1 MRAVVT
7 AVIAAIEAAA
17 VALALFAA
25 VGVPLVLIWWLGFDF
40 EAEPSEMAALASA
53 LWQLVHL
60 VPLSATVDASTALS
74 LGLAPEALKF
84 TISLAPLGLTLVTV
98 VLGYRSGRR
107 FAGRGSS
114 GAWSIPGGAA
124 GFAAAASVAASGA
137 GSFAER
143 PLWVGVAVPA
153 LVYAVPLALS
163 FATRAAVEQQD
174 WWAGFVRAV
183 QRAFARLAPM
193 GASSL
198 PERALEALRL
208 AVAGVAAL
216 CALGAVGV
224 AIALFVGYVDI
235 ITLNQGLQLDLLGAF
250 MLFVGQLVLLP
261 IAWIWSIA
269 WFAGP
274 GFSIGAA
281 TTVSPFDTLLGPLP
295 ALPLLGA
302 IGEGWGW
309 AGGLAP
315 AIVVALAAGL
325 GALAAGRPALRRASA
340 LVAVVVPVCAALLA
354 GLIVALLCL
363 LASGAV
369 GPGRLATTGPVAWQV
384 GGLVALQLAFGMS
397 LGVFARRVDLQS
409 LRDAVP
415 VRRATEPESAWGAAG
430 TTEWAPGR
438 PAAAAPAAANPLAD
452 VSPSVRADLGR
463 AGTAGKPGG
472 KPWWVSAKPAAGAA
486 AGEAAEPDPRAPTS
500 SGAARGE
507 APETGFEALTEDLS
521 DAIPVSPAER
531 RERAP
536 VAGPKPVP
544 RAASASK
551 APPEPAIERA
561 PGAGAEPGI
570 EPDAE
575 PAPDAEPVPA
585 VAPSPAPD
593 TSDPLLRAFSWDA
606 ADDPA
611 AQPEQRREGWR
622 SRLRSRFTRD

>member
-25 VGVPLVLIWWLGFDF
+25 VGVPLVLTWWLGFDF

-60 VPLSATVDASTALS
+60 VPLSATIDASTALS

-107 FAGRGSS
+107 FAGRGAS

-153 LVYAVPLALS
+153 LVYAVPLALG
-163 FATRAAVEQQD
+163 FAIRAAVEQQD
-174 WWAGFVRAV
+174 WWAAFVRAV
-183 QRAFARLAPM
+183 QRAFARLAPV
-193 GASSL
+193 GVSSL
-198 PERALEALRL
+198 PERALETLRL

-216 CALGAVGV
+216 CALGAAGV
-224 AIALFVGYVDI
+224 AIALFIGYVDI

-315 AIVVALAAGL
+315 AVVVALAAGL

-384 GGLVALQLAFGMS
+384 GGFVALQLAFGLS

-409 LRDAVP
+409 LRDVVP
-415 VRRATEPESAWGAAG
+415 VRRTAEAESAREPAG
-430 TTEWAPGR
+430 TTEWAQAR
-438 PAAAAPAAANPLAD
+438 SAAAAPAAASPLAD
-452 VSPSVRADLGR
+452 ASPSALADLRR
-463 AGTAGKPGG
+463 AGAAAKPGG
-472 KPWWVSAKPAAGAA
+472 KPWWMSAKPAAGAA
-486 AGEAAEPDPRAPTS
+486 TGESARADPGMPTS
-500 SGAARGE
+500 SGALGE

-521 DAIPVSPAER
+521 DAIPASPAER
-531 RERAP
+531 GEPAP
-536 VAGPKPVP
+536 VAEPKPAP
-544 RAASASK
+544 RAVSAPIAS
-551 APPEPAIERA
+551 PEPGIERA

-593 TSDPLLRAFSWDA
+593 TSDPLLLAFSWDA
-606 ADDPA
+606 ADDPT
-611 AQPEQRREGWR
+611 AQPEQRREGWL